1 MSFSICTPKRGS
13 ARRRPREGRQV
24 SGKRRARA
32 ARRWSERR
40 QAAALW
46 GRRPYRRLADQ
57 SISPARKPSLARPA
71 MFGIGIAVVDGPQHL
86 GQGPIGPFR
95 RRIRQGCC
103 FTIEVGRP
111 SCVGVIGS
119 TWAPQDATG
128 LAELPIRTTD
138 LLGLLERAER
148 IVSVWQFSRG
158 VGEQKQTDSLLLFI
172 IFDQRA
178 TPRTDGNVC
187 GFQSPDHGFLRK
199 EHVLVEEIGLT
210 SHRAGSL
217 RRRIHLCLAISSL
230 TPPTANSRQP
240 PKPGP
245 CRPAAVARPVGRRD
259 ALLTL
264 YNRNSGLD
272 ASTFQDS
279 IGTCHASRQRFF
291 AISTVSNQ

>member
-1 MSFSICTPKRGS
+1 MVSFSICTPKRGS

-24 SGKRRARA
+24 SGKCRARA

-71 MFGIGIAVVDGPQHL
+71 IFGIGIAVVDGPQHI
-86 GQGPIGPFR
+86 GQEPA
-95 RRIRQGCC
+95 C
-103 FTIEVGRP
+103 
-111 SCVGVIGS
+111 
-119 TWAPQDATG
+119 DATDRWEC
-128 LAELPIRTTD
+128 LSLPEPGSW
-138 LLGLLERAER
+138 LP
-148 IVSVWQFSRG
+148 S
-158 VGEQKQTDSLLLFI
+158 K
-172 IFDQRA
+172 
-178 TPRTDGNVC
+178 
-187 GFQSPDHGFLRK
+187 K
-199 EHVLVEEIGLT
+199 EHMLVEEIGQA
-210 SHRAGSL
+210 SHRRGSL

-240 PKPGP
+240 PKSGP